1 MSALLHFFG
10 TLDLLTVVVSVAD
23 VAIVTFIIYRVLLLL
38 RGTRA
43 GYMLIGLL
51 VVAAVFLVAQK
62 LSLTTLRWLLDNM
75 TQYVIFIVIIVFQA
89 DIRRGL
95 MRMGRRMFF
104 QMRAEEEDTN
114 TIEEIVRACE
124 EMAGKHTGALIVFE
138 RDVDLTELVEAG
150 TDLQARISKAL
161 LTNIFTPW
169 PDNAL
174 HDGAVVIK
182 EDLIL
187 QAGAVL
193 PLSKQAGLDK
203 ALGTRHRAGV
213 GITEESDAVV
223 IVVSEEKGS
232 ISLCTGGMLH
242 SSLTPPSLRRELL
255 TRFTTE
261 ERSRAG
267 WWRRTTR
274 WLDERFSKGEPKK
287 AVVAKTAPAP
297 GRKVA
302 APAASDKAASDGEAA
317 DSGRA
322 S

>member
-1 MSALLHFFG
+1 MSSLVHFFT
-10 TLDLLTVVVSVAD
+10 TLDLWAVVVSMAD
-23 VAIVTFIIYRVLLLL
+23 VAIVTYIIYRVLLLL

-104 QMRAEEEDTN
+104 QMRAEDEDSN
-114 TIEEIVRACE
+114 AIEEIVRACE
-124 EMAGKHTGALIVFE
+124 SMAEKRIGALIVFE

-150 TDLQARISKAL
+150 TDLEARVSQAL

-182 EDLIL
+182 EDLIQ
-187 QAGAVL
+187 QAGVVL

-213 GITEESDAVV
+213 GITEETDAVA

-242 SSLTPPSLRRELL
+242 SSLTPPTLRRELL

-261 ERSRAG
+261 EQSRAS
-267 WWRRTTR
+267 WWRRITR
-274 WLDERFSKGEPKK
+274 WLDERFSKGEQKQ
-287 AVVAKTAPAP
+287 AVAAKTAPA
-297 GRKVA
+297 KA
-302 APAASDKAASDGEAA
+302 AGDGAASDGEAA

>member
-1 MSALLHFFG
+1 MSSLLY
-10 TLDLLTVVVSVAD
+10 TLANLDLWTMMVSVAD
-23 VAIVTFIIYRVLLLL
+23 IAIVTFIIYRVLLLL

-51 VVAAVFLVAQK
+51 VVAAVFLAAQK
-62 LSLTTLRWLLDNM
+62 LSLTTLRWLLDNIIN
-75 TQYVIFIVIIVFQA
+75 YIIIIVIIVFQA

-104 QMRAEEEDTN
+104 QTRADDDDSS
-114 TIEEIVRACE
+114 TIEEIVGACKI
-124 EMAGKHTGALIVFE
+124 MAEKRIGALIVFE

-150 TDLQARISKAL
+150 TALQAKLSQAL
-161 LTNIFTPW
+161 LINIFTPW

-182 EDLIL
+182 EELVQ
-187 QAGAVL
+187 QAGVVL

-213 GITEESDAVV
+213 GITEETDAVA
-223 IVVSEEKGS
+223 IVVSEEKGT

-242 SSLTPPSLRRELL
+242 SSLTPPTLRRELL

-261 ERSRAG
+261 EQSRAS
-267 WWRRTTR
+267 WWRRMTR
-274 WLDERFSKGEPKK
+274 FLDARFSKGEPK
-287 AVVAKTAPAP
+287 AKTVKAQPNQAPAE
-297 GRKVA
+297 GK
-302 APAASDKAASDGEAA
+302 KAADGDAA
-317 DSGRA
+317 GTGSTR
-322 S
+322 